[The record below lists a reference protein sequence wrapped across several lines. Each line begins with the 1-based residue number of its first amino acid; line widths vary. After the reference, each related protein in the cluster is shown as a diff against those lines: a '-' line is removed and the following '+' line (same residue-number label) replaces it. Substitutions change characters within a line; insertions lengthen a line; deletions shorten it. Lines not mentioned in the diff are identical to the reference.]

1 MELFESQLALAVQNR
16 RAWEF
21 LAYDRIQDTAGSR
34 QLSIP
39 RKMLRAASN
48 CPVPS
53 SADEKTGKCVR
64 GELPQKRHAA
74 WQCDLPY
81 VNWWHPYNPSAS
93 SPVDELE
100 HNIWQRACRYNNKD
114 SPLDWYDRPIRK
126 EVPASASKTVW
137 LALTAV
143 YNLSDA
149 IRSTLEIP
157 EQCHMDGVLRM
168 TPALPA
174 DQAKEE

>member
-1 MELFESQLALAVQNR
+1 MASGSASPLLPVDLVNAASALLNSARSVPVPPPTYRPRYCILDHGFTENVELFESQLALAVVNR
-16 RAWEF
+16 RVWEF

-39 RKMLRAASN
+39 RKMMKAAGG

-53 SADEKTGKCVR
+53 SLDEVTGKCVR
-64 GELPQKRHAA
+64 GDLPQKRHAA

-100 HNIWQRACRYNNKD
+100 HNI
-114 SPLDWYDRPIRK
+114 
-126 EVPASASKTVW
+126 
-137 LALTAV
+137 
-143 YNLSDA
+143 
-149 IRSTLEIP
+149 
-157 EQCHMDGVLRM
+157 
-168 TPALPA
+168 
-174 DQAKEE
+174 